1 MKFDQY
7 LSGMVELRVPP
18 ERTEE
23 LLQQILAL
31 GADKVGAVPVA
42 EIDFE
47 PSFRSLCE
55 SNACGMYGR
64 SWMCPPHVGKV
75 EDLIAQAKGYQTAL
89 VYQIVDT
96 LEDSY
101 DFEGMMAAGERMN
114 RLTAAVRRKFEELG
128 LENCLFLG
136 AGGCRICSKC
146 AKQDDEPCRYPDLA
160 MSSLEAYGVNV
171 SVLAPQAGMKY
182 INGVNTVT
190 YFGAVLLGER

>member
-1 MKFDQY
+1 M
-7 LSGMVELRVPP
+7 MT
-18 ERTEE
+18 TEE
-23 LLQQILAL
+23 LLAVIISL
-31 GADKVGAVPVA
+31 GADKAGAVPVD
-42 EIDFE
+42 EIAFE

-75 EDLIAQAKGYQTAL
+75 EDLICQARTYRTAL

-114 RLTAAVRRKFEELG
+114 RLASAVRRKFTDLG
-128 LENCLFLG
+128 LEDCLFLG
-136 AGGCRICSKC
+136 AGGCRVCSRC
-146 AKQDDEPCRYPDLA
+146 AKQDDLPCRHPDLA
-160 MSSLEAYGVNV
+160 LSSLEAYGINV

-190 YFGAVLLGER
+190 YFGAVLMGKR

>member
-1 MKFDQY
+1 MMDH
-7 LSGMVELRVPP
+7 
-18 ERTEE
+18 EE

-31 GADKVGAVPVA
+31 GADKAGAVPVA

-55 SNACGMYGR
+55 RNACGMYGR

-75 EDLIAQAKGYQTAL
+75 EDLIAKGYQTAL

-114 RLTAAVRRKFEELG
+114 RLTAAVRRKEL
-128 LENCLFLG
+128 LRIADAG
-136 AGGCRICSKC
+136 A
-146 AKQDDEPCRYPDLA
+146 
-160 MSSLEAYGVNV
+160 
-171 SVLAPQAGMKY
+171 
-182 INGVNTVT
+182 
-190 YFGAVLLGER
+190 

>member
-1 MKFDQY
+1 MMDH
-7 LSGMVELRVPP
+7 
-18 ERTEE
+18 EE
-23 LLQQILAL
+23 LLREILAL
-31 GADKVGAVPVA
+31 GADKAGAVPVE

-75 EDLIAQAKGYQTAL
+75 EDPIAQAKAYRTAL

-101 DFEGMMAAGERMN
+101 DFEGMMAAGQRMN
-114 RLTAAVRRKFEELG
+114 RLTAAVRRKFRELG

-136 AGGCRICSKC
+136 AGGCRICPKC
-146 AKQDDEPCRYPDLA
+146 AKQDDEPCRHPDLA
-160 MSSLEAYGVNV
+160 MSSLEAYGINV

-182 INGVNTVT
+182 INGANTVT

>member
-1 MKFDQY
+1 MMD
-7 LSGMVELRVPP
+7 P
-18 ERTEE
+18 EE
-23 LLQQILAL
+23 LLREILAL
-31 GADKVGAVPVA
+31 GADKAGAVPVE

-75 EDLIAQAKGYQTAL
+75 EDLIAQAKAYRTAL

-101 DFEGMMAAGERMN
+101 DFEGMMAAGQRMN
-114 RLTAAVRRKFEELG
+114 RLTAAVRRKFRELG

-136 AGGCRICSKC
+136 AGGCRICPKC
-146 AKQDDEPCRYPDLA
+146 AKQDEEPCRHPDLA
-160 MSSLEAYGVNV
+160 MSSLEAYGINV

-182 INGVNTVT
+182 INGANTVT

>member
-1 MKFDQY
+1 MMDH
-7 LSGMVELRVPP
+7 
-18 ERTEE
+18 EE

-55 SNACGMYGR
+55 SNACGMYGC

-128 LENCLFLG
+128 LKNCLFLG
-136 AGGCRICSKC
+136 AGGCRICPKC

>member
-1 MKFDQY
+1 M
-7 LSGMVELRVPP
+7 MT
-18 ERTEE
+18 TEE
-23 LLQQILAL
+23 LLEVIISL
-31 GADKVGAVPVA
+31 GADKAGAVPV
-42 EIDFE
+42 EKIDFE

-64 SWMCPPHVGKV
+64 SWMCPPLVGTV
-75 EDLIAQAKGYQTAL
+75 EDLICQARTYRTAL

-114 RLTAAVRRKFEELG
+114 RLASAVRRKFRDLG
-128 LENCLFLG
+128 LEDCLFLG
-136 AGGCRICSKC
+136 AGGCRVCSRC
-146 AKQDDEPCRYPDLA
+146 AKQDDQPCRHPDLA
-160 MSSLEAYGVNV
+160 LSSLEAYGINV

-190 YFGAVLLGER
+190 YFGAVLMGKR

>member
-1 MKFDQY
+1 M
-7 LSGMVELRVPP
+7 MT
-18 ERTEE
+18 TEE
-23 LLQQILAL
+23 LLAVIISL
-31 GADKVGAVPVA
+31 GADKAGAVPVD

-64 SWMCPPHVGKV
+64 SWMCLPHVGKV
-75 EDLIAQAKGYQTAL
+75 EDLICQARTYRTAL

-114 RLTAAVRRKFEELG
+114 RLAAAVRRKFTDLG
-128 LENCLFLG
+128 LEDCLFLG
-136 AGGCRICSKC
+136 AGGCRVCSRC
-146 AKQDDEPCRYPDLA
+146 AKQDDEPCRHPDLA
-160 MSSLEAYGVNV
+160 LSSLEAYGINV

-190 YFGAVLLGER
+190 YFGAVLMGKR

>member
-1 MKFDQY
+1 M
-7 LSGMVELRVPP
+7 MT
-18 ERTEE
+18 TEE
-23 LLQQILAL
+23 LLAVIISL
-31 GADKVGAVPVA
+31 GADKAGAVPVD

-75 EDLIAQAKGYQTAL
+75 EDLICQARTYRTAL

-114 RLTAAVRRKFEELG
+114 RLAAAVRRKFGGRRMPG
-128 LENCLFLG
+128 LLPM
-136 AGGCRICSKC
+136 R
-146 AKQDDEPCRYPDLA
+146 
-160 MSSLEAYGVNV
+160 
-171 SVLAPQAGMKY
+171 QAGRSALPPSGSGLVQPGSLWHQCIRPGPPGGYEIYQRRQHRHLLWGGADGKE
-182 INGVNTVT
+182 VNPWPS
-190 YFGAVLLGER
+190 